1 MRSRILSSALVLMMV
16 AAFAFE
22 VAAQG
27 GQPGGAAPGAQGAPA
42 GDGRPGGGG
51 QGGGAARGG
60 GRGFSLPPLLME
72 TDAYPDG
79 GIIPAKYVS
88 ANNGGNTLPA
98 FKVSNI
104 PAGTM
109 SFAVIF
115 HDLDV
120 ALGGPADVLHMMAWN
135 IPSSANGWPEGKLP
149 EGSVYGQNSMRNAG
163 YTGPGAPAGPRFHHY
178 VFELYALNSNL
189 DLPPAAT
196 RDDLIKAMA
205 GKTTA
210 KAAYVGRYRS
220 GEAPAAPAGG
230 RQ

>member
-1 MRSRILSSALVLMMV
+1 MRSRILSSALALTMV

-27 GQPGGAAPGAQGAPA
+27 PPAGGAPA
-42 GDGRPGGGG
+42 QAGGGG
-51 QGGGAARGG
+51 RGG

-79 GIIPAKYVS
+79 GIVPPKFVS
-88 ANNGGNTLPA
+88 ANGGASVLPG
-98 FKVSNI
+98 FKVSNA
-104 PAGTM
+104 PAGTVAY
-109 SFAVIF
+109 AVIF

-120 ALGGPADVLHMMAWN
+120 ALQGGTGDVLHMMAWN
-135 IPSSANGWPEGKLP
+135 IPASANGWPEGSLP
-149 EGSVYGQNSMRNAG
+149 PGSVMGNNMTGRAAYM
-163 YTGPGAPAGPRFHHY
+163 GPGAPAGPRYHHY

-189 DLPPAAT
+189 DLPATAT

-210 KAAYVGRYRS
+210 KAAYVGRFRA
-220 GEAPAAPAGG
+220 GEAPAPAPAGG

>member
-1 MRSRILSSALVLMMV
+1 MRSRILSSALALMMV
-16 AAFAFE
+16 GALAFE

-27 GQPGGAAPGAQGAPA
+27 GQPGGAAPAQ
-42 GDGRPGGGG
+42 GGGG
-51 QGGGAARGG
+51 GRGG

-98 FKVSNI
+98 FKVSNV
-104 PAGTM
+104 PAGTV

-120 ALGGPADVLHMMAWN
+120 AIGGPGDVLHMMAWN
-135 IPSSANGWPEGKLP
+135 IPASANGWPEGKLP
-149 EGSVYGQNSMRNAG
+149 EGSVYGTNTMRQTA
-163 YTGPGAPAGPRFHHY
+163 YMGPGAPAGPRFHHY

-189 DLPPAAT
+189 DLPATAT
-196 RDDLIKAMA
+196 RDDLIKAMT

-220 GEAPAAPAGG
+220 GEAPAPAPAGG

>member
-1 MRSRILSSALVLMMV
+1 MRSRILSSALALMMV

-27 GQPGGAAPGAQGAPA
+27 GQPGGGAPGAQGAPA
-42 GDGRPGGGG
+42 GGGPPGGGG
-51 QGGGAARGG
+51 QGGGGGRGG

-79 GIIPAKYVS
+79 GIVPPKYVS
-88 ANNGGNTLPA
+88 ANNGGNVLPG

-104 PAGTM
+104 PAGTV

-120 ALGGPADVLHMMAWN
+120 AIGGPGDVLHMMAWN
-135 IPSSANGWPEGKLP
+135 IPASANGWPEGKLP
-149 EGSVYGQNSMRNAG
+149 DGSVYGNNMRNQAA
-163 YTGPGAPAGPRFHHY
+163 YMGPGAPAGPRYHHY

-189 DLPPAAT
+189 DLPAT
-196 RDDLIKAMA
+196 ASRDDLLKAMQ

-210 KAAYVGRYRS
+210 KAAYVGRFRS
-220 GEAPAAPAGG
+220 G
-230 RQ
+230 